1 MILPMS
7 DDGEWEDEDEGV
19 EVDVTDDD
27 ELEDEE
33 DDDELDEEGDG
44 LIEVPVSE
52 ELEVRLQNFVIIENW
67 ELAISRAETLDFLID
82 NLRELEDE
90 DAVGEW
96 VQQYGERDFHLS
108 QERDGRLVITDIF
121 PASGAL
127 LGLIPKVVIAP
138 LFAELTAQSDDDRE
152 GWLETLS
159 DLIGDWLLLLTDEE
173 KMVGHLIRAH
183 EMPAENTA
191 EDHEVLVAAHAEL
204 HGKT

>member
-1 MILPMS
+1 MIQRMS

-19 EVDVTDDD
+19 EVEVADDD
-27 ELEDEE
+27 DLEDE
-33 DDDELDEEGDG
+33 DDDLDEEGDE
-44 LIEVPVSE
+44 LVEVPVSE
-52 ELEVRLQNFVIIENW
+52 DLERQLQSFVLIDNW

-90 DAVGEW
+90 DSVDEW
-96 VQQYGERDFHLS
+96 VKQYGERDFHLS
-108 QERDGRLVITDIF
+108 QERDGRLVITDVF
-121 PASGAL
+121 PITGAL
-127 LGLIPKVVIAP
+127 LGLIPKAVIAP
-138 LFAELTAQSDDDRE
+138 VFAELTGQSDDDRE

-191 EDHEVLVAAHAEL
+191 EDHEVLVAAHAEI
-204 HGKT
+204 HRKD

>member
-1 MILPMS
+1 MS
-7 DDGEWEDEDEGV
+7 DDGEWEDEDEVV
-19 EVDVTDDD
+19 EIDVTDED
-27 ELEDEE
+27 ELE
-33 DDDELDEEGDG
+33 DDDELDEEGDE
-44 LIEVPVSE
+44 LAEVPVSE
-52 ELEVRLQNFVIIENW
+52 ELEAQLQTFVIIDNW
-67 ELAISRAETLDFLID
+67 ELAISRAETLDFLVD

-90 DAVGEW
+90 DAVDEW

-108 QERDGRLVITDIF
+108 QERDGRLVITDVF

-127 LGLIPKVVIAP
+127 LGLIPKAVIAP
-138 LFAELTAQSDDDRE
+138 LFAELTGQSDDDRE

-183 EMPAENTA
+183 EMPVENTA

-204 HGKT
+204 HGKS